1 VKPKL
6 RTRGNSLSDPRV
18 TIKADEDDRTV
29 LLVVQFPPLS
39 FVPICLSLDDTFPS
53 NSGASP
59 VVEVLVLFRLFR
71 LDDRFVYDDDDDDDG
86 MECSARCLLIGAKT
100 PFECFRQGCQC
111 HITVVYRY
119 TVHIGIGT
127 SCISIWYI
135 HPKVNYVKVRFA
147 NDL

>member
-18 TIKADEDDRTV
+18 TTKADEDDRTV

-39 FVPICLSLDDTFPS
+39 FVPICLSLDGAFPS

-59 VVEVLVLFRLFR
+59 IVEVLVLFRLFIIIVR

-100 PFECFRQGCQC
+100 PFECFREEGCQC
-111 HITVVYRY
+111 QVYRY
-119 TVHIGIGT
+119 TVRIGI
-127 SCISIWYI
+127 SYI
-135 HPKVNYVKVRFA
+135 YLVYPYEVNYVKVRFA